1 MYLPYG
7 LCCWS
12 RPKTFEKSTMKN
24 IQIFSD
30 TLLSEQR
37 LQMESLWIEYLVEI
51 QLSKEGLGFHRKCFQ
66 FSIYTQHCLQFPQ
79 NAVPSPK
86 EGLPCQKILLWRRGA
101 LFSTLKISLNIAGI
115 ANAAQVTLWL
125 KVIKISLNWP
135 MTLRIKFGHKLMGKF
150 WPILYPILKWK
161 NGQNKP
167 GNQQIWNMAKIA
179 PKIDKFTK

>member
-1 MYLPYG
+1 MPPGRYSICHIASDVG
-7 LCCWS
+7 VN
-12 RPKTFEKSTMKN
+12 RKTLENPRWK
-24 IQIFSD
+24 IFKIFGD

-101 LFSTLKISLNIAGI
+101 LLSPAQNIFKHRKNCECCPGHSLTISHLASMSWFLNLSGI
-115 ANAAQVTLWL
+115 VSQSQL
-125 KVIKISLNWP
+125 
-135 MTLRIKFGHKLMGKF
+135 
-150 WPILYPILKWK
+150 ILCSCW
-161 NGQNKP
+161 
-167 GNQQIWNMAKIA
+167 
-179 PKIDKFTK
+179 